1 MQETTM
7 YFKSLDYPIVVIDDD
22 YESPRIGG
30 ILIRELVDE
39 LRKSDQR
46 VLTGLTLADAQA
58 GARTYIAASAVLISI
73 DGTENTPEQFQR
85 LAAFLREQSARRKGL
100 PVFLY
105 GERRTIEKVP
115 SKLLRHI
122 HGYVFLFEDTK
133 SFIARQVMRAA
144 EAYMDKLLPPFFK
157 ALIHHAAE
165 SNYSWH
171 TPGHSGGVAF
181 TKSPVG
187 RAFHQFYGENTLR
200 SDLSIS
206 VPELGSLLDHT
217 GPIKDAETEAARNF
231 GADHT
236 FFVTNGTSTANKIVW
251 HGTVARGDIVFVDRN
266 CHKSLLHALVM
277 TGGIP
282 VYFKPSR
289 NAHGII
295 GPIGL
300 DQFDKASMEAAIEA
314 NPLARTAWKKG
325 TKPRIAVVTNSTYDG
340 LCYNAERIALAIGST
355 VEFLHFDE
363 AWYAYAAFHPF
374 YENHY
379 GMAKGKPREQ
389 DAIIF
394 TTHSTHKLLAAF
406 SQASMIHV
414 RNSASRN
421 LDAERFNESFMMH
434 TSTSPH
440 YGIIAACDVASRMMT
455 GSAGQSLVQETH
467 DEAIAFRHAML
478 HVREDLG
485 RDDWWFSV
493 WQPSDVERS
502 LSKGDVVPPD
512 VAKRAEWYLQKGAH
526 WHGFEGLVDDYV
538 LIDPIKV
545 TLLTPGLSMD
555 GEMGH
560 RGIPAAILSR
570 FLWSRGITVEK
581 TNLYSVLFLFSMGVT
596 KGKWS
601 TLVTELMAFKQLYDN
616 NAPLSQALPS
626 LVADYPHAYA
636 DWGLHDLCQALHEF
650 NTEFGVAKV
659 MKEMY
664 VELPEPVITPAEA
677 YDHLVRGDIERVD
690 IEQVS
695 GRVAGTMLVPYPPGI
710 PTIMPGERFGASDE
724 PIIQSLR
731 IAREQNVRFP
741 GFESDVHGLII
752 DHEDGVTTYK
762 VEVLKS

>member
-1 MQETTM
+1 M
-7 YFKSLDYPIVVIDDD
+7 YFKSLDYPIVIIDAD
-22 YESPRIGG
+22 YESPRIAG
-30 ILIRELVDE
+30 ILIRALAEE

-46 VLTGLTLADAQA
+46 VLTGLNLDDARA
-58 GARTYIAASAVLISI
+58 GARTYVAASAVLISI
-73 DGTENTPEQFQR
+73 DGTEDDDDQFQR
-85 LAAFLREQSARRKGL
+85 LLAFLREQRQRRADL

-105 GERRTIEKVP
+105 GERRTIEKIP
-115 SKLLRHI
+115 SKLLKFVHSYI
-122 HGYVFLFEDTK
+122 FLFEDTK

-144 EAYMDKLLPPFFK
+144 DDYMAKLLPPFFK
-157 ALIHHAAE
+157 ALIHHSAQ

-171 TPGHSGGVAF
+171 TPGHAGGVAF

-187 RAFHQFYGENTLR
+187 RALHQFYGENTLR

-217 GPIKDAETEAARNF
+217 GPIRDAEAEAARNF

-266 CHKSLLHALVM
+266 CHKSLLHSLIM

-282 VYFKPSR
+282 VYFTPSR

-295 GPIGL
+295 GPISL
-300 DQFDKASMEAAIEA
+300 DQFSGEALQKMIQA
-314 NPLARTAWKKG
+314 NPLASKAAKPG
-325 TKPRIAVVTNSTYDG
+325 AKPRIAVVTNSTYDG
-340 LCYNAERIALAIGST
+340 LCYNAEKIADNLGTA
-355 VEFLHFDE
+355 VDFLHFDE

-414 RNSASRN
+414 RNAATRE

-440 YGIIAACDVASRMMT
+440 YGIIASCDVASKMME
-455 GSAGQSLVQETH
+455 GDAGKSLVQEMH
-467 DEAIAFRHAML
+467 NEAVAFRRAML
-478 HVREDLG
+478 HVSEDLG
-485 RDDWWFSV
+485 RDDWWFKV
-493 WQPSDVERS
+493 WQPDGIERT
-502 LSKGDVVPPD
+502 LAKGDSSKPMVTSRPD
-512 VAKRAEWYLQKGAH
+512 WYLRPDAH
-526 WHGFEGLVDDYV
+526 WHGFDNLADDYV

-555 GEMGH
+555 GEMGKL
-560 RGIPAAILSR
+560 GIPAAVLSK

-581 TNLYSVLFLFSMGVT
+581 TNLYSVLFLFSMGIT

-601 TLVTELMAFKQLYDN
+601 TLVTELLAFKDLYDA
-616 NAPLSQALPS
+616 NAPLSQSLPS
-626 LVADYPHAYA
+626 LLEDNAAAYA
-636 DWGLHDLCQALHEF
+636 GWGLRDLCTALHEF
-650 NTEFGVAKV
+650 NREFRVAEV
-659 MKEMY
+659 MREMY

-677 YDHLVRGDIERVD
+677 YNHLVRGEIERVD
-690 IEQVS
+690 IDQLS

-710 PTIMPGERFGASDE
+710 L
-724 PIIQSLR
+724 SL
-731 IAREQNVRFP
+731 I
-741 GFESDVHGLII
+741 HI
-752 DHEDGVTTYK
+752 
-762 VEVLKS
+762 

>member
-1 MQETTM
+1 M
-7 YFKSLDYPIVVIDDD
+7 YFKSLDYPIVIIDADC
-22 YESPRIGG
+22 ESPRIAG
-30 ILIRELVDE
+30 ILIRALAEE

-46 VLTGLTLADAQA
+46 VLSGLNLDDARA
-58 GARTYIAASAVLISI
+58 GARTYVAASAVLISI
-73 DGTENTPEQFQR
+73 DGTEDDDDQFQR
-85 LAAFLREQSARRKGL
+85 LLAFLREQSQRRADL

-105 GERRTIEKVP
+105 GERRTIEKIP
-115 SKLLRHI
+115 SKLLKFV
-122 HGYVFLFEDTK
+122 HGYIFLFEDTK

-144 EAYMDKLLPPFFK
+144 DDYMAKLLPPFFK
-157 ALIHHAAE
+157 ALIHHSAQ

-171 TPGHSGGVAF
+171 TPGHAGGVAF

-187 RAFHQFYGENTLR
+187 RALHQFYGENTLR

-217 GPIKDAETEAARNF
+217 GPIRDAEAEAARNF

-266 CHKSLLHALVM
+266 CHKSLLHSLIM

-282 VYFKPSR
+282 VYFTPSR

-295 GPIGL
+295 GPISL
-300 DQFDKASMEAAIEA
+300 DQFSGEALQKMIQA
-314 NPLARTAWKKG
+314 NPLASKAAKPG
-325 TKPRIAVVTNSTYDG
+325 VKPRIAVVTNSTYDG
-340 LCYNAERIALAIGST
+340 LCYNAEKIADNLGSA
-355 VEFLHFDE
+355 VDFLHFDE

-414 RNSASRN
+414 RNAATRE

-440 YGIIAACDVASRMMT
+440 YGIIASCDVASKMME
-455 GSAGQSLVQETH
+455 GDAGKSLVQEMH
-467 DEAIAFRHAML
+467 DEAVAFRRAML
-478 HVREDLG
+478 HVSEDLG
-485 RDDWWFSV
+485 RDDWWFKV
-493 WQPSDVERS
+493 WQPDGVERT
-502 LSKGDVVPPD
+502 LAKGDSSKPMVTSRPD
-512 VAKRAEWYLQKGAH
+512 WYLRPDAR
-526 WHGFEGLVDDYV
+526 WHGFDNLADDYV

-555 GEMGH
+555 GEMGKL
-560 RGIPAAILSR
+560 GIPAAILSK

-581 TNLYSVLFLFSMGVT
+581 TNLYSVLFLFSMGIT

-601 TLVTELMAFKQLYDN
+601 TLVTELLAFKDLYDA
-616 NAPLSQALPS
+616 NAPLSQSLPS
-626 LVADYPHAYA
+626 LLEDNAAAYTG
-636 DWGLHDLCQALHEF
+636 WGLRDLCAALHEF
-650 NTEFGVAKV
+650 NREFRVAEV
-659 MKEMY
+659 MREMY

-677 YDHLVRGDIERVD
+677 YNHLVRGEIERVD
-690 IEQVS
+690 IDQLS

-731 IAREQNVRFP
+731 IAREQNARFP

-752 DHEDGVTTYK
+752 DNSGEKPSYR
-762 VEVLKS
+762 VEVLKI

>member
-1 MQETTM
+1 M
-7 YFKSLDYPIVVIDDD
+7 YFKSLDYPIVIIDAD
-22 YESPRIGG
+22 YESPRIAG
-30 ILIRELVDE
+30 ILIRALAEE

-46 VLTGLTLADAQA
+46 VLTGLNLDDARA
-58 GARTYIAASAVLISI
+58 GARTYVAASAVLISI
-73 DGTENTPEQFQR
+73 DGTEDDDDQFQR
-85 LAAFLREQSARRKGL
+85 LLAFLREQSQRRADL

-105 GERRTIEKVP
+105 GERRTIEKIP
-115 SKLLRHI
+115 SKLLKFV
-122 HGYVFLFEDTK
+122 HGYIFLFEDTK

-144 EAYMDKLLPPFFK
+144 DDYMAKLLPPFFK
-157 ALIHHAAE
+157 ALIHHSAQ

-171 TPGHSGGVAF
+171 TPGHAGGVAF

-187 RAFHQFYGENTLR
+187 RALHQFYGENTLR

-217 GPIKDAETEAARNF
+217 GPIRDAETEAARNF

-266 CHKSLLHALVM
+266 CHKSLLHALIM

-282 VYFKPSR
+282 VYFTPSR

-295 GPIGL
+295 GPISL
-300 DQFDKASMEAAIEA
+300 DQFSGEALQKMIQA
-314 NPLARTAWKKG
+314 NPLASKAAKPG
-325 TKPRIAVVTNSTYDG
+325 VKPRMAVVTNSTYDG
-340 LCYNAERIALAIGST
+340 LCYNAEKIADNLGTA
-355 VEFLHFDE
+355 VDFLHFDE

-414 RNSASRN
+414 RNAATRE

-440 YGIIAACDVASRMMT
+440 YGIIAACDVASKMME
-455 GSAGQSLVQETH
+455 GDAGKSLVQEMH
-467 DEAIAFRHAML
+467 DEAVAFRRAML
-478 HVREDLG
+478 HVSEDLG
-485 RDDWWFSV
+485 RDDWWFKV
-493 WQPSDVERS
+493 WQPDGVERT
-502 LSKGDVVPPD
+502 LAKGDSSKPMVTSRPD
-512 VAKRAEWYLQKGAH
+512 WYLRPDAR
-526 WHGFEGLVDDYV
+526 WHGFDNLADDYV
-538 LIDPIKV
+538 LIDPVKV

-555 GEMGH
+555 GEMGKL
-560 RGIPAAILSR
+560 GIPAAILSK

-581 TNLYSVLFLFSMGVT
+581 TNLYSVLFLFSMGIT

-601 TLVTELMAFKQLYDN
+601 TLVTELLAFKDLYDA
-616 NAPLSQALPS
+616 NAPLSQSLPS
-626 LVADYPHAYA
+626 LLEDNAAAYVG
-636 DWGLHDLCQALHEF
+636 WGLRDLCAALHEF
-650 NTEFGVAKV
+650 NREFRVAEV
-659 MKEMY
+659 MREMY

-677 YDHLVRGDIERVD
+677 YNHLVRGEIERVD
-690 IEQVS
+690 IDQLS

-710 PTIMPGERFGASDE
+710 PTIMPGERFGTSDD

-731 IAREQNVRFP
+731 IAREQNARFP

-752 DHEDGVTTYK
+752 DNSGEKPSYR
-762 VEVLKS
+762 VEVLKV

>member
-1 MQETTM
+1 M
-7 YFKSLDYPIVVIDDD
+7 YFKSLDYPIVIIDAD
-22 YESPRIGG
+22 YESPRIAG
-30 ILIRELVDE
+30 ILIRALAEE

-46 VLTGLTLADAQA
+46 VLSGLNLDDARA
-58 GARTYIAASAVLISI
+58 GARTYVAASAVLISI
-73 DGTENTPEQFQR
+73 DGTEENPEQFQR
-85 LAAFLREQSARRKGL
+85 LLGFLREQTARRANL

-115 SKLLRHI
+115 SKLLKFV
-122 HGYVFLFEDTK
+122 HGYIFLFEDTK

-144 EAYMDKLLPPFFK
+144 DDYMAKLLPPFFK
-157 ALIHHAAE
+157 ALIHHSAQ

-171 TPGHSGGVAF
+171 TPGHAGGVAF

-187 RAFHQFYGENTLR
+187 RALHQFYGENTLR

-217 GPIKDAETEAARNF
+217 GPIRDAETEAARNF

-266 CHKSLLHALVM
+266 CHKSLLHALIM

-282 VYFKPSR
+282 VYFTPSR

-295 GPIGL
+295 GPISL
-300 DQFDKASMEAAIEA
+300 DQFSGEALQKMIQA
-314 NPLARTAWKKG
+314 NPLASKAAKPG
-325 TKPRIAVVTNSTYDG
+325 VKPRIAVVTNSTYDG
-340 LCYNAERIALAIGST
+340 LCYNAEKIADNLGTA
-355 VEFLHFDE
+355 VDFLHFDE

-414 RNSASRN
+414 RNAATRE

-440 YGIIAACDVASRMMT
+440 YGIIAACDVASKMME
-455 GSAGQSLVQETH
+455 GDAGKSLVQEMH
-467 DEAIAFRHAML
+467 DEAVAFRRAML
-478 HVREDLG
+478 HVSEDLG
-485 RDDWWFSV
+485 RDDWWFKV
-493 WQPSDVERS
+493 WQPDGVERT
-502 LSKGDVVPPD
+502 LAKGDSSKPMVTSRPD
-512 VAKRAEWYLQKGAH
+512 WYLRPDAR
-526 WHGFEGLVDDYV
+526 WHGFDNLADDYV
-538 LIDPIKV
+538 LIDPVKV

-555 GEMGH
+555 GEMGKL
-560 RGIPAAILSR
+560 GIPAAILSK

-581 TNLYSVLFLFSMGVT
+581 TNLYSVLFLFSMGIT

-601 TLVTELMAFKQLYDN
+601 TLVTELLAFKDLYDA
-616 NAPLSQALPS
+616 NAPLSQSLPS
-626 LVADYPHAYA
+626 LLEDNAAAYVG
-636 DWGLHDLCQALHEF
+636 WGLRDLCAALHEF
-650 NTEFGVAKV
+650 NREFRVAEV
-659 MKEMY
+659 MREMY

-677 YDHLVRGDIERVD
+677 YNHLVRGEIERVD
-690 IEQVS
+690 IDQLS

-710 PTIMPGERFGASDE
+710 PTIMPGERFGASDD

-731 IAREQNVRFP
+731 IAREQNARFP

-752 DHEDGVTTYK
+752 DNSGEKPSYR
-762 VEVLKS
+762 VEVLKV

>member
-1 MQETTM
+1 M
-7 YFKSLDYPIVVIDDD
+7 YFKSLDYPIVIIDAD
-22 YESPRIGG
+22 YESPRIAG
-30 ILIRELVDE
+30 ILIRALAEE

-46 VLTGLTLADAQA
+46 VLTGLNLDDARA
-58 GARTYIAASAVLISI
+58 GARTYVAASAVLISI
-73 DGTENTPEQFQR
+73 DGTEDDDDQFQR
-85 LAAFLREQSARRKGL
+85 LLAFLREQSQRRADL

-105 GERRTIEKVP
+105 GERRTIEKIP
-115 SKLLRHI
+115 SKLLKFV
-122 HGYVFLFEDTK
+122 HGYIFLFEDTK

-144 EAYMDKLLPPFFK
+144 DDYMAKLLPPFFK
-157 ALIHHAAE
+157 ALIHHSAQ

-171 TPGHSGGVAF
+171 TPGHAGGVAF

-187 RAFHQFYGENTLR
+187 RALHQFYGENTLR

-217 GPIKDAETEAARNF
+217 GPIRDAETEAARNF

-266 CHKSLLHALVM
+266 CHKSLLHALIM

-282 VYFKPSR
+282 VYFTPSR

-295 GPIGL
+295 GPISL
-300 DQFDKASMEAAIEA
+300 DQFSGEALQKMIQA
-314 NPLARTAWKKG
+314 NPLASKAAKPG
-325 TKPRIAVVTNSTYDG
+325 VKPRIAVVTNSTYDG
-340 LCYNAERIALAIGST
+340 LCYNAEKIADNLGTA
-355 VEFLHFDE
+355 VDFLHFDE

-414 RNSASRN
+414 RNAATRE

-440 YGIIAACDVASRMMT
+440 YGIIAACDVASKMME
-455 GSAGQSLVQETH
+455 GDAGKSLVQEMH
-467 DEAIAFRHAML
+467 DEAVAFRRAML
-478 HVREDLG
+478 HVSEDLG
-485 RDDWWFSV
+485 RDDWWFKV
-493 WQPSDVERS
+493 WQPDGVERT
-502 LSKGDVVPPD
+502 LAKGDSSKPMVTSRPD
-512 VAKRAEWYLQKGAH
+512 WYLRPDAR
-526 WHGFEGLVDDYV
+526 WHGFDNLADDYV
-538 LIDPIKV
+538 LIDPVKV

-555 GEMGH
+555 GEMGKL
-560 RGIPAAILSR
+560 GIPAAILSK

-581 TNLYSVLFLFSMGVT
+581 TNLYSVLFLFSMGIT

-601 TLVTELMAFKQLYDN
+601 TLVTELLAFKDLYDA
-616 NAPLSQALPS
+616 NAPLSQSLPS
-626 LVADYPHAYA
+626 LLEDNAAAYVG
-636 DWGLHDLCQALHEF
+636 WGLRDLCAALHEF
-650 NTEFGVAKV
+650 NREFRVAEV
-659 MKEMY
+659 MREMY

-677 YDHLVRGDIERVD
+677 YNHLVRGEIERVD
-690 IEQVS
+690 IDQLS

-710 PTIMPGERFGASDE
+710 PTIMPGERFGTSDD

-731 IAREQNVRFP
+731 IAREQNARFP

-752 DHEDGVTTYK
+752 DNSGEKPSYR
-762 VEVLKS
+762 VEVLKV

>member
-1 MQETTM
+1 M
-7 YFKSLDYPIVVIDDD
+7 YFKSLDYPVIVIDAD

-30 ILIRELVDE
+30 ILIRALVEE
-39 LRKSDQR
+39 LRRNEQR
-46 VLTGLTLADAQA
+46 VLCGLTLADAQA
-58 GARTYIAASAVLISI
+58 GARTYVAASAVLISI
-73 DGTENTPEQFQR
+73 DGTEDEPTEFQR
-85 LAAFLREQSARRKGL
+85 LLGFLREQSARRGGL

-115 SKLLRHI
+115 SKLLKYV
-122 HGYVFLFEDTK
+122 HGYIFLFEDTK

-144 EAYMDKLLPPFFK
+144 EDYMHTLLPPFFK

-171 TPGHSGGVAF
+171 TPGHAGGVAF

-206 VPELGSLLDHT
+206 VPELGSLLDHS
-217 GPIKDAETEAARNF
+217 GPIKEAENEAARDF

-251 HGTVARGDIVFVDRN
+251 HGTVGRGDVVFVDRN
-266 CHKSLLHALVM
+266 CHKSLLHALIM
-277 TGGIP
+277 TGGVP
-282 VYFKPSR
+282 VYFTPSR

-295 GPIGL
+295 GPISL
-300 DQFDKASMEAAIEA
+300 DQFTPEALQQAIAA
-314 NPLARTAWKKG
+314 NPLARQAYQAG
-325 TKPRIAVVTNSTYDG
+325 SKPRIAVVTNSTYDG
-340 LCYNAERIALAIGST
+340 LCYNAEKIADEIGT
-355 VEFLHFDE
+355 AVDFLHFDE

-414 RNSASRN
+414 RNAATRE
-421 LDAERFNESFMMH
+421 LDAERFNEAFMMH
-434 TSTSPH
+434 TTTSPH
-440 YGIIAACDVASRMMT
+440 YGVIAACDVASKMME
-455 GSAGQSLVQETH
+455 GAAGESLVQEMH
-467 DEAIAFRHAML
+467 DEAIAFRRAML
-478 HVREDLG
+478 HVRDDLG

-493 WQPSDVERS
+493 WQPDKLERS
-502 LSKGDVVPPD
+502 LAKGDAPAPL
-512 VAKRAEWYLQKGAH
+512 VAKREEWYLQPEAY
-526 WHGFEGLVDDYV
+526 WHGFDGLVEDYV

-545 TLLTPGLSMD
+545 TLLTPGLSIN
-555 GEMGH
+555 GEVAE
-560 RGIPAAILSR
+560 RGIPAAVLSK
-570 FLWSRGITVEK
+570 FLWTRGITVEK
-581 TNLYSVLFLFSMGVT
+581 TNLYSVLFLFSMGIT

-601 TLVTELMAFKQLYDN
+601 TLVTELMAFKELYDS
-616 NAPLSQALPS
+616 NAPLSRALPD
-626 LVADYPHAYA
+626 LAADYGDIYA
-636 DWGLHDLCQALHEF
+636 GWGLRDLCQALHDF
-650 NTEFGVAKV
+650 NRGFEVAKV
-659 MKEMY
+659 MREMY
-664 VELPEPVITPAEA
+664 VDLPTPVMTPAQA
-677 YDHLVRGDIERVD
+677 YDHLVRGEIERVD
-690 IEQVS
+690 IEALS

-710 PTIMPGERFGASDE
+710 PTIMPGERFGSSDE

-731 IAREQNVRFP
+731 IAREQNARFP

-752 DHEDGVTTYK
+752 DRSGEAPSYK
-762 VEVLKS
+762 VEVLKV

>member
-1 MQETTM
+1 M
-7 YFKSLDYPIVVIDDD
+7 YFKSLDYPIVIIDAD
-22 YESPRIGG
+22 YESPRIAG
-30 ILIRELVDE
+30 ILIRALAEE

-46 VLTGLTLADAQA
+46 VLSGLNLDDARA
-58 GARTYIAASAVLISI
+58 GARTYVTASAVLISI
-73 DGTENTPEQFQR
+73 DGTEDDDDQFQR
-85 LAAFLREQSARRKGL
+85 LLAFLREQSQRRADL

-105 GERRTIEKVP
+105 GERRTIEKIP
-115 SKLLRHI
+115 SKLLKFV
-122 HGYVFLFEDTK
+122 HGYIFLFEDTK

-144 EAYMDKLLPPFFK
+144 DDYMAKLLPPFFK
-157 ALIHHAAE
+157 ALIHHSAQ

-171 TPGHSGGVAF
+171 TPGHAGGVAF

-187 RAFHQFYGENTLR
+187 RALHQFYGENTLR

-217 GPIKDAETEAARNF
+217 GPIRDAEAEAARNF

-236 FFVTNGTSTANKIVW
+236 FFDTNGTSTANKIVW

-266 CHKSLLHALVM
+266 CHKSLLHSLIM
-277 TGGIP
+277 TGSIP
-282 VYFKPSR
+282 VYFTPSR

-295 GPIGL
+295 GPISL
-300 DQFDKASMEAAIEA
+300 DQFSGEALQKMIQA
-314 NPLARTAWKKG
+314 NPLASKAAKPG
-325 TKPRIAVVTNSTYDG
+325 AKPRIAVVTNSTYDG
-340 LCYNAERIALAIGST
+340 LCYNAEKIADNLGSA
-355 VEFLHFDE
+355 VDFLHFDE

-414 RNSASRN
+414 RNAATRE

-440 YGIIAACDVASRMMT
+440 YGIIASCDVASKMME
-455 GSAGQSLVQETH
+455 GDAGKSLVQEMH
-467 DEAIAFRHAML
+467 DEAVAFRRAML
-478 HVREDLG
+478 HVSEDLG
-485 RDDWWFSV
+485 RDDWWFKV
-493 WQPSDVERS
+493 WQPDGVERT
-502 LSKGDVVPPD
+502 LAKGDSSKPMVTSRPD
-512 VAKRAEWYLQKGAH
+512 WYLRPDAR
-526 WHGFEGLVDDYV
+526 WHGFDNLADDYV

-555 GEMGH
+555 GEMGKL
-560 RGIPAAILSR
+560 GVPAAVLSK

-581 TNLYSVLFLFSMGVT
+581 TNLYSVLFLFSMGIT

-601 TLVTELMAFKQLYDN
+601 TLVTELLAFKDLYDA
-616 NAPLSQALPS
+616 NAPLSQSLPS
-626 LVADYPHAYA
+626 LLDDNAAAYA
-636 DWGLHDLCQALHEF
+636 GWGLRDLCTALHEF
-650 NTEFGVAKV
+650 NREFRVAEV
-659 MKEMY
+659 MREMY

-677 YDHLVRGDIERVD
+677 YNHLVRGEIERVD
-690 IEQVS
+690 IDQLS

-731 IAREQNVRFP
+731 IAREQNARFP

-752 DHEDGVTTYK
+752 DNSGEKPSYR
-762 VEVLKS
+762 VEVLKI

>member
-1 MQETTM
+1 M
-7 YFKSLDYPIVVIDDD
+7 YFKSLDYPIVIIDAD
-22 YESPRIGG
+22 YESPRING
-30 ILIRELVDE
+30 ILIRALADE
-39 LRKSDQR
+39 LRHNDQR
-46 VLTGLTLADAQA
+46 VLCGLTLDDARA
-58 GARTYIAASAVLISI
+58 GARTYVAASAVLISI
-73 DGTENTPEQFQR
+73 DGTEENDDQFQQ
-85 LAAFLREQSARRKGL
+85 LLAFLREQSKRRADL

-105 GERRTIEKVP
+105 GDRRTIEKVP
-115 SKLLRHI
+115 SKLLKYV
-122 HGYVFLFEDTK
+122 HGYIFLFEDTK

-144 EAYMDKLLPPFFK
+144 DDYMAKLLPPFFK

-171 TPGHSGGVAF
+171 TPGHAGGVAF

-187 RAFHQFYGENTLR
+187 RALHQFYGENTLR

-217 GPIKDAETEAARNF
+217 GPIRDAEAEAARNF

-266 CHKSLLHALVM
+266 CHKSLLHSLIM

-282 VYFKPSR
+282 VYFTPSR

-295 GPIGL
+295 GPISL
-300 DQFDKASMEAAIEA
+300 DQFSGEALQKMIAA
-314 NPLARTAWKKG
+314 NPLASKAAKPG
-325 TKPRIAVVTNSTYDG
+325 GKPRIAVVTNSTYDG
-340 LCYNAERIALAIGST
+340 LCYNAEKIADNLGSA
-355 VEFLHFDE
+355 VDYLHFDE

-414 RNSASRN
+414 RNAATRE

-440 YGIIAACDVASRMMT
+440 YGIIAACDVASKMME
-455 GSAGQSLVQETH
+455 GEAGRSLVQEMH
-467 DEAIAFRHAML
+467 DEAVTFRRAML
-478 HVREDLG
+478 HVSQDLG
-485 RDDWWFSV
+485 RDDWWFKV
-493 WQPSDVERS
+493 WQPDGVERS
-502 LSKGDVVPPD
+502 IGQADSDKPLTTSRPD
-512 VAKRAEWYLQKGAH
+512 WYLRPDAH
-526 WHGFEGLVDDYV
+526 WHGFDNLADDYV
-538 LIDPIKV
+538 LIDPVKV
-545 TLLTPGLSMD
+545 TLLTPGLAMD
-555 GEMGH
+555 GTMGKL
-560 RGIPAAILSR
+560 GIPAAVLSK
-570 FLWSRGITVEK
+570 FLWTRGITVEK
-581 TNLYSVLFLFSMGVT
+581 TNLYSVLFLFSMGIT

-601 TLVTELMAFKQLYDN
+601 TLVTELLAFKDLYDS
-616 NAPLSQALPS
+616 NAPLTRALPS
-626 LVADYPHAYA
+626 LVEEHPVAYA
-636 DWGLHDLCQALHEF
+636 DWGLRDLCAALHAFNDEF
-650 NTEFGVAKV
+650 RVAEV
-659 MKEMY
+659 MREMY
-664 VELPEPVITPAEA
+664 VDLPEPVMTPAEA
-677 YDHLVRGDIERVD
+677 YNHLVQGQIERVD
-690 IEQVS
+690 IDQIS

-710 PTIMPGERFGASDE
+710 PTIMPGERFGAQDE

-731 IAREQNVRFP
+731 IAREQNARFP

-752 DHEDGVTTYK
+752 DNSGAQPSYK
-762 VEVLKS
+762 VEVLKL

>member
-1 MQETTM
+1 M
-7 YFKSLDYPIVVIDDD
+7 YFKSLDYPIVIIDAD
-22 YESPRIGG
+22 YESPRIAG
-30 ILIRELVDE
+30 ILIRALAEE

-46 VLTGLTLADAQA
+46 VLTGLNLDDARA
-58 GARTYIAASAVLISI
+58 GARTYVAASAVLISI
-73 DGTENTPEQFQR
+73 DGTEDDDDQFQR
-85 LAAFLREQSARRKGL
+85 LLAFLREQSQRRADL

-105 GERRTIEKVP
+105 GERRTIEKIP
-115 SKLLRHI
+115 SKLLKFV
-122 HGYVFLFEDTK
+122 HGYIFLFEDTK

-144 EAYMDKLLPPFFK
+144 DDYMAKLLPPFFK
-157 ALIHHAAE
+157 ALIHHSAQ

-171 TPGHSGGVAF
+171 TPGHAGGVAF

-187 RAFHQFYGENTLR
+187 RALHQFYGENTLR

-217 GPIKDAETEAARNF
+217 GPIRDAETEAARNF

-266 CHKSLLHALVM
+266 CHKSLLHALIM

-282 VYFKPSR
+282 VYFTPSR

-295 GPIGL
+295 GPISL
-300 DQFDKASMEAAIEA
+300 DQFSGEALQKMIQA
-314 NPLARTAWKKG
+314 NPLASKAAKPG
-325 TKPRIAVVTNSTYDG
+325 VKPRIAVVTNSTYDG
-340 LCYNAERIALAIGST
+340 LCYNAEKIADNLGTA
-355 VEFLHFDE
+355 VDFLHFDE

-414 RNSASRN
+414 RNAATRE

-440 YGIIAACDVASRMMT
+440 YGIIAACDVASKMME
-455 GSAGQSLVQETH
+455 GDAGKSLVQEMH
-467 DEAIAFRHAML
+467 DEAVAFRRAML
-478 HVREDLG
+478 HVSEDLG
-485 RDDWWFSV
+485 RDDWWFKV
-493 WQPSDVERS
+493 WQPDGVERT
-502 LSKGDVVPPD
+502 LAKGDSSKPMVTSRPD
-512 VAKRAEWYLQKGAH
+512 WYLRPDAR
-526 WHGFEGLVDDYV
+526 WHGFDNLADDYV
-538 LIDPIKV
+538 LIDPVKV
-545 TLLTPGLSMD
+545 SLLTPGLSMD
-555 GEMGH
+555 GEMGKL
-560 RGIPAAILSR
+560 GIPAAILSK

-581 TNLYSVLFLFSMGVT
+581 TNLYSVLFLFSMGIT

-601 TLVTELMAFKQLYDN
+601 TLVTELLAFKDLYDA
-616 NAPLSQALPS
+616 NAPLSQSLPS
-626 LVADYPHAYA
+626 LLEDNAAAYVG
-636 DWGLHDLCQALHEF
+636 WGLRDLCAALHEF
-650 NTEFGVAKV
+650 NREFRVAEV
-659 MKEMY
+659 MREMY

-677 YDHLVRGDIERVD
+677 YNHLVRGEIERVD
-690 IEQVS
+690 IDQLS

-710 PTIMPGERFGASDE
+710 PTIMPGERFGTSDD

-731 IAREQNVRFP
+731 IAREQNARFP

-752 DHEDGVTTYK
+752 DNSGEKPSYR
-762 VEVLKS
+762 VEVLKV